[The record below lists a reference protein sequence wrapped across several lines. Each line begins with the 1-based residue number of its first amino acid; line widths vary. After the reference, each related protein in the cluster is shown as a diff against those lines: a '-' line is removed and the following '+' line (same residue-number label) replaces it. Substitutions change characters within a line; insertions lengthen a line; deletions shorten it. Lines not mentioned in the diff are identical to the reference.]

1 MSAARHYVGKHEAPD
16 PSETKY
22 TNSERQTIPKG
33 AGPLK
38 MQLTSLNPTGPV
50 VTSRLRSLS
59 DSPRTTIDRAE
70 SGLSQPKASAIFAGV
85 DRPVAAIATCGNPEG
100 TAKAH
105 AASNWAYTPKFGMN
119 YHSQRWRSA
128 T

>member
-1 MSAARHYVGKHEAPD
+1 M
-16 PSETKY
+16 
-22 TNSERQTIPKG
+22 
-33 AGPLK
+33 K

-50 VTSRLRSLS
+50 VASRLRSLS
-59 DSPRTTIDRAE
+59 DSPRTSVNRVE
-70 SGLSQPKASAIFAGV
+70 SGLIQPKASAIFAGV
-85 DRPVAAIATCGNPEG
+85 DRSAAAIATCGNPEG

-105 AASNWAYTPKFGMN
+105 AASDWAYTPKFGMN